1 MLFHFCGKIV
11 KRSGGKDATA
21 ACAYNTRSCVY
32 DRTTGLEWNHTY
44 HQDKDVWNHRYL
56 PAEHP
61 AWAEVQ
67 KDKDGCENYG
77 EFWNLVEERENRKN
91 SQFAR
96 AIDLGYQAE
105 FTPKQNRTVL
115 ERWIEKIWTSRGL
128 SVDVSEHQGHLEDDG
143 TSNNNDHAHLLIP
156 TRKMD
161 KDGWTTKD
169 RESNDHKYWQEVIR
183 RSWADENNLMF
194 DEIFLEKHKGEYS
207 NLEEEIK
214 SDFENQDDLRKE
226 VLNRLYDEYPDEWKY
241 ISEKTLAEQR
251 EEVDQWLDEEEAKEK
266 PNKKRIERLEK
277 RFMQLDHEP
286 QQHMGKAHSMAK
298 KGKETNRKK
307 YRSEQN
313 KADAKAARKKSQKES
328 LIQESISENSVDP
341 MLSDNEV
348 NFEDTLAGV
357 SGMTAVVHAEP
368 DEQIDFDSVS
378 VTDKEIY
385 KVLEEDPEYQALIA
399 ERNRIIIELEES
411 ERTQQEIDEIREQIM
426 AIKTLKLLYE
436 YRDEVLEPRRKEV
449 QKEAEKMVIFED
461 IRFGNKNESEIKNVI
476 NKNKETELE
485 SEQKE
490 DALFVVSKIEMFQN
504 NKENESYDFENEK
517 QQNDLDEIREK
528 ISTFSLGELAQ
539 NIKNIFSKIVE
550 KAKNIMEHSNNRIFK
565 VFRFQDKTVSER
577 ENELKNSPEK
587 KTAEQVN
594 KIEQKKDVPE
604 QKNDVSEQKEF
615 RIENTKIYHRIENMT
630 PVEWKKFMENYDKRY
645 SYVDSAVGEYGK
657 ILKQAESD
665 ARIKW
670 IKSQS
675 KSIANLFVKQ
685 KDLNRKELKGL
696 GPKPEL
702 EKESHNI
709 FGHTYYT
716 ADGESYRNYSDY
728 RNHQNS
734 LISKWKKDY
743 EDINNVVNY
752 WTTAINELQA
762 KNYYKVC
769 DVIISHFSK
778 VWNQVKDGG
787 NRLLDTA
794 PEFES
799 YRKIKK
805 IVETLKPKKDLE
817 YKEYNSQQNLE
828 KTNNTENKIY
838 RGR

>member
-1 MLFHFCGKIV
+1 
-11 KRSGGKDATA
+11 
-21 ACAYNTRSCVY
+21 
-32 DRTTGLEWNHTY
+32 
-44 HQDKDVWNHRYL
+44 
-56 PAEHP
+56 
-61 AWAEVQ
+61 
-67 KDKDGCENYG
+67 
-77 EFWNLVEERENRKN
+77 
-91 SQFAR
+91 
-96 AIDLGYQAE
+96 
-105 FTPKQNRTVL
+105 
-115 ERWIEKIWTSRGL
+115 
-128 SVDVSEHQGHLEDDG
+128 
-143 TSNNNDHAHLLIP
+143 
-156 TRKMD
+156 
-161 KDGWTTKD
+161 
-169 RESNDHKYWQEVIR
+169 
-183 RSWADENNLMF
+183 
-194 DEIFLEKHKGEYS
+194 
-207 NLEEEIK
+207 
-214 SDFENQDDLRKE
+214 
-226 VLNRLYDEYPDEWKY
+226 
-241 ISEKTLAEQR
+241 
-251 EEVDQWLDEEEAKEK
+251 
-266 PNKKRIERLEK
+266 
-277 RFMQLDHEP
+277 
-286 QQHMGKAHSMAK
+286 
-298 KGKETNRKK
+298 
-307 YRSEQN
+307 
-313 KADAKAARKKSQKES
+313 
-328 LIQESISENSVDP
+328 
-341 MLSDNEV
+341 
-348 NFEDTLAGV
+348 
-357 SGMTAVVHAEP
+357 
-368 DEQIDFDSVS
+368 
-378 VTDKEIY
+378 
-385 KVLEEDPEYQALIA
+385 
-399 ERNRIIIELEES
+399 
-411 ERTQQEIDEIREQIM
+411 
-426 AIKTLKLLYE
+426 
-436 YRDEVLEPRRKEV
+436 
-449 QKEAEKMVIFED
+449 
-461 IRFGNKNESEIKNVI
+461 
-476 NKNKETELE
+476 
-485 SEQKE
+485 
-490 DALFVVSKIEMFQN
+490 
-504 NKENESYDFENEK
+504 
-517 QQNDLDEIREK
+517 
-528 ISTFSLGELAQ
+528 
-539 NIKNIFSKIVE
+539 
-550 KAKNIMEHSNNRIFK
+550 MEHSNNRIFK

-594 KIEQKKDVPE
+594 TIEQKKDVPE

-685 KDLNRKELKGL
+685 KDLKRKELKGL

-769 DVIISHFSK
+769 DVIICHFSK

-838 RGR
+838 QGR